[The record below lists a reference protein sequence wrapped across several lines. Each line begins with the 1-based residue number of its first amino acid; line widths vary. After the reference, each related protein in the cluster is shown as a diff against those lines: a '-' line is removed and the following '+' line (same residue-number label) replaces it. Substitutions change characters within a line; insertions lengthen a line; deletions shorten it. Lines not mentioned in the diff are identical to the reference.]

1 MIFEYEFLW
10 VVLVLGRIVG
20 VFCVKFGVLE
30 ILGCGCFIWSL
41 GFIDWVG
48 EGVFLDVKIIFIG
61 IIGWWGLDW
70 CLVFMYMGW

>member
-48 EGVFLDVKIIFIG
+48 EGVFLDV
-61 IIGWWGLDW
+61 
-70 CLVFMYMGW
+70 